1 METVIHLILF
11 LVSFLLTFKFIKDS
25 NFEKLFKQGK
35 IETILVAS
43 IVVSIIGGYLL
54 SESLM
59 KFYQL
64 IITIIK

>member
-35 IETILVAS
+35 TETILVSS

>member
-1 METVIHLILF
+1 MNTFVHLLLF
-11 LVSFLLTFKFIKDS
+11 LASFLLFFKIIKDS

-35 IETILVAS
+35 IETILVSS

-64 IITIIK
+64 IISIIK